1 MRLNKW
7 SAMGLAAVAGS
18 VMAVNQ
24 ASAQQGVPSA
34 APKPANPQ
42 PAPANGQPDPASAQP
57 RPANNPG
64 TVQPQ
69 VVPNRPTTPAGQ
81 QPVNQQP
88 QQPVNANGQPVT
100 TIGAN
105 GQPVV
110 VVPNGSN
117 GNSGSGTVVT
127 GTGLGRYERPFMFQT
142 PGIEARFTENSHRLI
157 GLEQRLATSNQ
168 MLLKRLGEVRTLA
181 PEKQNAALADIV
193 QQMLMEQA
201 QMQKYLVLARTA
213 WSGDLE
219 GVPAEMPENAVPTA
233 TPMEN
238 SQPRGVPT
246 SAVPTS
252 AVPNTVAPTNT
263 PR

>member
-1 MRLNKW
+1 MRLTRW
-7 SAMGLAAVAGS
+7 SAMGLATVAGS
-18 VMAVNQ
+18 AMMVQRV
-24 ASAQQGVPSA
+24 SAQGGTPSA
-34 APKPANPQ
+34 APKPANTQ
-42 PAPANGQPDPASAQP
+42 PAPANTQPDPANAQP
-57 RPANNPG
+57 RPTNNPG

-69 VVPNRPTTPAGQ
+69 VTPNRPTTPAGQ
-81 QPVNQQP
+81 QPANQQP
-88 QQPVNANGQPVT
+88 ANGQPIS

-117 GNSGSGTVVT
+117 GNNGSGTVVT

-168 MLLKRLGEVRTLA
+168 MLLKRLGEARTLA

-213 WSGDLE
+213 WSGDIE
-219 GVPAEMPENAVPTA
+219 GLPAEMPENAVPLA
-233 TPMEN
+233 TPMDD
-238 SQPRGVPT
+238 SQPRGAPT
-246 SAVPTS
+246 SAVPAS